1 MPAMNVPRAT
11 PELTEST
18 AVSNGDGSEQTT
30 LHRPSL
36 QNPTER
42 PQNSPFFG
50 SVFRSF
56 LREDSPGLHRDAI
69 RAGQAFTLASD
80 KISLLRIG
88 EDESRWRAYVSGCA
102 EARAVVL
109 TNRRISN
116 SQRNVPGR

>member
-1 MPAMNVPRAT
+1 MPATNVPRAT
-11 PELTEST
+11 PELVEST

-30 LHRPSL
+30 LHRASL

-56 LREDSPGLHRDAI
+56 LREDSPGRHRDAI

-88 EDESRWRAYVSGCA
+88 EDDFDGERM
-102 EARAVVL
+102 
-109 TNRRISN
+109 
-116 SQRNVPGR
+116 

>member
-18 AVSNGDGSEQTT
+18 AVSNRDGPDRLI
-30 LHRPSL
+30 LHDASL

-56 LREDSPGLHRDAI
+56 LREDSPSSHRDAI
-69 RAGQAFTLASD
+69 RAGQAFAPTSD

-88 EDESRWRAYVSGCA
+88 EDDFDGDQCKRLR
-102 EARAVVL
+102 
-109 TNRRISN
+109 
-116 SQRNVPGR
+116 